1 MQDATEVKCL
11 AETVTSLVPST
22 VNTTLVTFRMGHVLG
37 VSQDG

>member
-1 MQDATEVKCL
+1 MQDATEVICM

-37 VSQDG
+37 VSLDG